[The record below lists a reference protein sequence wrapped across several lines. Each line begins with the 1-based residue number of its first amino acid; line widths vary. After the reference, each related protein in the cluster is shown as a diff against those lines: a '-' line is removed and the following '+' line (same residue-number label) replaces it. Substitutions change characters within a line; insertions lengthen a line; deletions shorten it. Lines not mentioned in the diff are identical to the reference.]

1 MCTTLQL
8 RGYSFG
14 MSPESLLKCL
24 EGLEPDFVRASQ
36 MALRM
41 QRGVQSYNKLQT
53 GNPAV
58 DIVTEADL
66 ATQES
71 ILKAMLTTPLI
82 GCRLLAEEDT
92 GSVQAFAAES
102 DFYLALDPIDGTAVY
117 AKGGEHF
124 STIVSLHDG
133 DNFLYMF
140 IYFPA
145 WDWTLRIARG
155 TYVAVGTAP
164 KLPVLDES
172 EKSII
177 YWSGSP
183 ERNLAK
189 NVLLDLAANGLQ
201 FRRMSSFGKVVGS
214 IELFATG
221 KIAGVYYEN
230 MNVYDGCAEYAIAS
244 GRGQPL
250 YSDRTSGRLHLSD
263 IRVSQKGLYY
273 PGHYLVL
280 SNPLK

>member
-1 MCTTLQL
+1 
-8 RGYSFG
+8 
-14 MSPESLLKCL
+14 MSPEPLIECL
-24 EGLEPDFVRASQ
+24 EDLEADFVRASQ
-36 MALRM
+36 TALRM

-66 ATQES
+66 ATQEA
-71 ILKAMLTTPLI
+71 ILKAFRSTPLI

-92 GSVQAFAAES
+92 ESVQAFAAES

-117 AKGGEHF
+117 ARGGEHF

-133 DNFLYMF
+133 NDFLYMF
-140 IYFPA
+140 IHFPA
-145 WDWTLRIARG
+145 WDWTLKMARG
-155 TYVAVGTAP
+155 KYVALGTTP
-164 KLPVLDES
+164 KLPVLADS
-172 EKSII
+172 ENAII

-189 NVLLDLAANGLQ
+189 DILLNVEANGLK
-201 FRRMSSFGKVVGS
+201 FRRMSSFSKVVGS
-214 IELFATG
+214 IELFAAG
-221 KIAGVYYEN
+221 KVAGVYYEN

-250 YSDRTSGRLHLSD
+250 YSNSISGKLQLSD
-263 IRVSQKGLYY
+263 IRRSQKGLYY
-273 PGHYLVL
+273 PGYYLVL

>member
-1 MCTTLQL
+1 
-8 RGYSFG
+8 
-14 MSPESLLKCL
+14 MSPESLLECL

-36 MALRM
+36 TALRM
-41 QRGVQSYNKLQT
+41 QGGVQSYNKLQT

-66 ATQES
+66 ATQET
-71 ILKAMLTTPLI
+71 ILKAVRPTPLI

-92 GSVQAFAAES
+92 ESVQAFAAES
-102 DFYLALDPIDGTAVY
+102 KFYLALDPIDGTAVY
-117 AKGGEHF
+117 ARGGEHF

-133 DNFLYMF
+133 DDFLYMF
-140 IYFPA
+140 IHFPA
-145 WDWTLRIARG
+145 WNWTLRIARG
-155 TYVAVGTAP
+155 KYVALGTTP
-164 KLPVLDES
+164 KLPELTES
-172 EKSII
+172 ENNII

-189 NVLLDLAANGLQ
+189 EILLDVEAKGLK
-201 FRRMSSFGKVVGS
+201 FRRMSSFGKAIGS
-214 IELFATG
+214 IELFAGG

-250 YSDRTSGRLHLSD
+250 YSDRTSGKLHLAD
-263 IRVSQKGLYY
+263 IRRNEKGLYY
-273 PGHYLVL
+273 PGYYLVL